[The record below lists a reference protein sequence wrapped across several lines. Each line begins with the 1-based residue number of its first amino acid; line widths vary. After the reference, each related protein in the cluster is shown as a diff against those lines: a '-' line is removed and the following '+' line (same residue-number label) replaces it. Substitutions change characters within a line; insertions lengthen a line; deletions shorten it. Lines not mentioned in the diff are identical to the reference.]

1 MPKNAT
7 WTEERI
13 IAAYRQA
20 ATDNGG
26 IPIGASQFNK
36 IIPERAWRGKFFAR
50 FSDLVRKAG
59 FSPNRKHER
68 LDDSQLLQPVAG
80 LVRTLGRMPTED
92 ERLIARRQNNDFPSS
107 TTLRDHFRSQRG
119 LSVALLAFCESR
131 ADFEDVFHILRKSQE
146 AETEA
151 DPDILRDGFV
161 YLMKRGKY
169 YKIGFAANVRGR
181 ESQLNRPVPD
191 SVPHATIHSFK
202 TDDPRGI
209 EAYWH
214 QRFAEKRREG
224 EYFEL
229 TPKDVAAFKRRKN
242 FM

>member
-1 MPKNAT
+1 M
-7 WTEERI
+7 WTEDRI
-13 IAAYRQA
+13 LAVYRRAASE
-20 ATDNGG
+20 NGG
-26 IPIGASQFNK
+26 KAIGVNQFNK
-36 IIPERAWRGKFFAR
+36 IVPERAWRGKYFAR

-59 FSPNRKHER
+59 FAPRAKNER
-68 LDDSQLLQPVAG
+68 LNDGHLLAPMAE
-80 LVRTLGRMPTED
+80 LARKLGRMPTED
-92 ERLIARRQNNDFPSS
+92 ERLIARRQNSDFPSN
-107 TTLRDHFRSQRG
+107 TTLRKHFKGQHG
-119 LSVALLAFCESR
+119 LGKALLAFCASST
-131 ADFEDVFHILRKSQE
+131 AFDDVFHILNASQE
-146 AETEA
+146 REAAA
-151 DPDILRDGFV
+151 DPDTLRDGFV

-191 SVPHATIHSFK
+191 SVPHATVHSFK

-229 TPKDVAAFKRRKN
+229 TPKDIAAFKRRKN